1 MRLNRLEKKIVNHI
15 QEISKCN
22 QRGGRMLSIVD
33 LINANTLDKRMAAY
47 FLATISKG
55 ISFFVGSKPGGS
67 GKTTIMGAL
76 LNFIPD
82 VDIIPVESK
91 STIDEAFQSRVRKC
105 YLAHEIG
112 HGSYYAYISGE
123 NTENFLELSNN
134 HIIVSNL
141 HADNID
147 DILDHEG
154 INNANLKNINLLI
167 FVNMIINRSLSRRID
182 SIYENQGGSNMKI
195 AFKKIF
201 EWDNKSDLFKMIN
214 KSKLINEK
222 EISKAEKII
231 DQMIKIGL
239 KTIREIRTFVLE
251 RFIH

>member
-1 MRLNRLEKKIVNHI
+1 MRLNRLERKIDNHI

-33 LINANTLDKRMAAY
+33 LINANTLDKRIAAY

-55 ISFFVGSKPGGS
+55 ISFLVGSKPGGS

-82 VDIIPVESK
+82 VDIIPVENK

-112 HGSYYAYISGE
+112 HGSHYAYISGE

-182 SIYENQGGSNMKI
+182 SIYENQGGSN
-195 AFKKIF
+195 
-201 EWDNKSDLFKMIN
+201 
-214 KSKLINEK
+214 
-222 EISKAEKII
+222 
-231 DQMIKIGL
+231 IK
-239 KTIREIRTFVLE
+239 
-251 RFIH
+251 

>member
-1 MRLNRLEKKIVNHI
+1 MRLSRLEKKIDDHI
-15 QEISKCN
+15 QEINKCN

-47 FLATISKG
+47 CLATISKG
-55 ISFFVGSKPGGS
+55 ISFLVGSKPGGS
-67 GKTTIMGAL
+67 GKTTVMGAL
-76 LNFIPD
+76 LNFLPD

-91 STIDEAFQSRVRKC
+91 MTIDKGFQSRMRKC

-112 HGSYYAYISGE
+112 HGGYYAYISGE

-147 DILDHEG
+147 DLLDHEG

-167 FVNMIINRSLSRRID
+167 FVKMIINNSLNRRID
-182 SIYENQGGSNMKI
+182 TMYENQGGSNIKL

-201 EWDNKSDLFKMIN
+201 EWDNENDLFKMIN
-214 KSKLINEK
+214 KSKLVNEN
-222 EISKAEKII
+222 EIRKAEKNI
-231 DQMIKIGL
+231 DEMIKIGL
-239 KTIREIRTFVLE
+239 KTIKEVRTFILE
-251 RFIH
+251 RVIY